1 MRRIWTTL
9 LALPLV
15 FASCSETPAADTK
28 PAAGTIEVSIGSG
41 PKIGIRTGAQ
51 TRTELDEDGKSV
63 RWADNDRIVL
73 WAVNSQAQ
81 TTIDRQVFKLW
92 HYNAEYNTA
101 KFTATVPEMPEDTYV
116 YYAVSPEP
124 VSAEGLKASY
134 RIPAEQDGTFSG
146 DCDIMVAAPVAGTAL
161 QQGDNSEM
169 VNLEFDHKVHVLMIR
184 IPSNDLGEEI
194 SKITL
199 TFPEPVAGTL
209 TVDAT
214 DPAAAPQL
222 TDGSNILTLSFDT
235 PKKPGDTVYA
245 VIAPVELTSEQEVTI
260 TATGTTRESRPKTFP
275 GKHFAE
281 GHTTPISY
289 SIPPVGPTT
298 LRVSLPDTGKSTL
311 GENIT
316 SFTLTAA
323 EGVDLSGG
331 GSNVLTFPVET
342 AGNFDFVFDEFPEAL
357 AGQSVAVSYE
367 SENALLSGGSF
378 VIPELMAGGTNTI
391 ATLSV
396 PYLMEEDFN
405 NITGYS
411 DHDNAEY
418 GTTIDGTTTASDLS
432 QYGLIGWTGAR
443 TGVQEKGEGN
453 EGSIRVC
460 CRSQNAFGVSRYHG
474 RLDSAPL
481 NGIKPD
487 KTPTVKIS
495 FNYGGGRGGNDSYS
509 PIAAYGYT
517 TTQGKIDSKSDSK
530 QNWYISG
537 ATVFDDLPLDS
548 NFNSIPKEKT
558 YTIENCTNLH
568 RLSWEVNSTG
578 SAWAANANSWLY
590 LDNIKVSI
598 ANE

>member
-28 PAAGTIEVSIGSG
+28 SAAGTIEVSIGSG

-51 TRTELDEDGKSV
+51 TRTELDEEGELV

-124 VSAEGLKASY
+124 VSAEGLKACY

-146 DCDIMVAAPVAGTAL
+146 DCDIMVAAPVEGTAL

-209 TVDAT
+209 TVDAA

-323 EGVDLSGG
+323 EGVDLNGG

-396 PYLMEEDFN
+396 PYLMEEDFSN
-405 NITGYS
+405 LTEDFS
-411 DHDNAEY
+411 LE
-418 GTTIDGTTTASDLS
+418 TSTKDLS
-432 QYGLIGWTGAR
+432 GSGLPGWIA
-443 TGVQEKGEGN
+443 GN
-453 EGSIRVC
+453 
-460 CRSQNAFGVSRYHG
+460 RSQGWKETCIALRSYSNAAGPYHSRLNSCKLTNIKDGKTVTISVTFNGDWKKNKSSSMSLTVG
-474 RLDSAPL
+474 RATGTGIDDAINSSTPISLSDNSNASTTNIPTAHTVRIGDFTNAQFIAWKTAGK
-481 NGIKPD
+481 NG
-487 KTPTVKIS
+487 S
-495 FNYGGGRGGNDSYS
+495 WFNYDN
-509 PIAAYGYT
+509 
-517 TTQGKIDSKSDSK
+517 
-530 QNWYISG
+530 
-537 ATVFDDLPLDS
+537 V
-548 NFNSIPKEKT
+548 
-558 YTIENCTNLH
+558 
-568 RLSWEVNSTG
+568 
-578 SAWAANANSWLY
+578 Y

>member
-73 WAVNSQAQ
+73 WTVNSQAQ

-146 DCDIMVAAPVAGTAL
+146 DCDIMVAAPVEGTAL

-209 TVDAT
+209 TVDAA

-222 TDGSNILTLSFDT
+222 TDGSNILTLSFDA
-235 PKKPGDTVYA
+235 PKKPGD
-245 VIAPVELTSEQEVTI
+245 
-260 TATGTTRESRPKTFP
+260 R
-275 GKHFAE
+275 
-281 GHTTPISY
+281 
-289 SIPPVGPTT
+289 
-298 LRVSLPDTGKSTL
+298 
-311 GENIT
+311 
-316 SFTLTAA
+316 
-323 EGVDLSGG
+323 
-331 GSNVLTFPVET
+331 
-342 AGNFDFVFDEFPEAL
+342 
-357 AGQSVAVSYE
+357 
-367 SENALLSGGSF
+367 
-378 VIPELMAGGTNTI
+378 AGGTHVG
-391 ATLSV
+391 A
-396 PYLMEEDFN
+396 
-405 NITGYS
+405 GG
-411 DHDNAEY
+411 DH
-418 GTTIDGTTTASDLS
+418 
-432 QYGLIGWTGAR
+432 
-443 TGVQEKGEGN
+443 
-453 EGSIRVC
+453 
-460 CRSQNAFGVSRYHG
+460 HG
-474 RLDSAPL
+474 HGHHPR
-481 NGIKPD
+481 
-487 KTPTVKIS
+487 
-495 FNYGGGRGGNDSYS
+495 
-509 PIAAYGYT
+509 IAAE
-517 TTQGKIDSKSDSK
+517 DVPREAFRR
-530 QNWYISG
+530 G
-537 ATVFDDLPLDS
+537 AHHPDLLQHSARRPHH
-548 NFNSIPKEKT
+548 PARQPAR
-558 YTIENCTNLH
+558 H
-568 RLSWEVNSTG
+568 RQEHPR
-578 SAWAANANSWLY
+578 
-590 LDNIKVSI
+590 
-598 ANE
+598 

>member
-51 TRTELDEDGKSV
+51 TRTELDEEGESV

-146 DCDIMVAAPVAGTAL
+146 DCDIMVAAPVEGTAL

-169 VNLEFDHKVHVLMIR
+169 VKLEFDHKVHVLKIS

-209 TVDAT
+209 TVDAA
-214 DPAAAPQL
+214 DPSAAPQL

-275 GKHFAE
+275 GKHFAA
-281 GHTTPISY
+281 GHTSPIAY
-289 SIPPVGPTT
+289 HIPKVGPTT
-298 LRVSLPDTGKSTL
+298 LRVSLPDAGKSTL

-316 SFTLTAA
+316 HFTLTAT
-323 EGVDLSGG
+323 EGVDLGE
-331 GSNVLTFPVET
+331 GSNVRTFEVPG
-342 AGNFDFVFDEFPEAL
+342 AGNFDFVFDDFPETL
-357 AGQSVAVSYE
+357 AGQSVSVSYE
-367 SENALLSGGSF
+367 SENTEGLSGGTF
-378 VIPELMAGGTNTI
+378 NIPELMAGGTTSI

-396 PYLMEEDFN
+396 PYLMEEDFSR
-405 NITGYS
+405 ITS
-411 DHDNAEY
+411 DFSGPEEAGNA
-418 GTTIDGTTTASDLS
+418 DGVELTN
-432 QYGLIGWTGAR
+432 YGLPGWYAGAR
-443 TGVQEKGEGN
+443 SKGYAGT
-453 EGSIRVC
+453 SIAL
-460 CRSQNAFGVSRYHG
+460 RSYSNIGGPYHSR
-474 RLDSAPL
+474 L
-481 NGIKPD
+481 NSCKLTNIKD
-487 KTPTVKIS
+487 GKTVTISVS
-495 FNYGGGRGGNDSYS
+495 FNGDWKKNKSSSMSLTVGRATGTKLNDAINSS
-509 PIAAYGYT
+509 TSISLSNNSSASTTNIPTSHTVRIGDFTNAQFIAWKTAG
-517 TTQGKIDSKSDSK
+517 
-530 QNWYISG
+530 QNGTIFNY
-537 ATVFDDLPLDS
+537 DD
-548 NFNSIPKEKT
+548 
-558 YTIENCTNLH
+558 
-568 RLSWEVNSTG
+568 V
-578 SAWAANANSWLY
+578 Y

>member
-146 DCDIMVAAPVAGTAL
+146 DCDIMVAAPVEGTAL

-209 TVDAT
+209 TVDAA
-214 DPAAAPQL
+214 DPSAAPQL

-235 PKKPGDTVYA
+235 PKKPDDTVYA

-323 EGVDLSGG
+323 EGVDLGE
-331 GSNVLTFPVET
+331 GSNVRTFEVPG
-342 AGNFDFVFDEFPEAL
+342 AGNFDFVFDDFPETL
-357 AGQSVAVSYE
+357 AGQSVSVSYE
-367 SENALLSGGSF
+367 SENTEGLSGGTF
-378 VIPELMAGGTNTI
+378 NIPELMAGGTTSI

-396 PYLMEEDFN
+396 PYLMEEDFSR
-405 NITGYS
+405 ITS
-411 DHDNAEY
+411 DFSGPEEMGNA
-418 GTTIDGTTTASDLS
+418 DGVELTN
-432 QYGLIGWTGAR
+432 YGLPGWYAGAR
-443 TGVQEKGEGN
+443 SKGYVGT
-453 EGSIRVC
+453 SIAL
-460 CRSQNAFGVSRYHG
+460 RSYSNIGGPYHSR
-474 RLDSAPL
+474 L
-481 NGIKPD
+481 NSCKLTNIKD
-487 KTPTVKIS
+487 GKTVTISVS
-495 FNYGGGRGGNDSYS
+495 FNGDWKKNKSSSMSLTVGRATGTKLNDAINSS
-509 PIAAYGYT
+509 TSISLSNNSSASTTNIPTSHTVRIGDFTNAQFIAWKTAG
-517 TTQGKIDSKSDSK
+517 
-530 QNWYISG
+530 QNGTMFNY
-537 ATVFDDLPLDS
+537 DD
-548 NFNSIPKEKT
+548 
-558 YTIENCTNLH
+558 
-568 RLSWEVNSTG
+568 V
-578 SAWAANANSWLY
+578 Y

>member
-1 MRRIWTTL
+1 MQRIWTTL

-146 DCDIMVAAPVAGTAL
+146 DCDIMVAAPVEGTAL

-209 TVDAT
+209 TVDAA

-289 SIPPVGPTT
+289 SIPPVSPTT

-323 EGVDLSGG
+323 EGVDLNGG

-396 PYLMEEDFN
+396 PYLMEEDFSN
-405 NITGYS
+405 LTEDFS
-411 DHDNAEY
+411 LE
-418 GTTIDGTTTASDLS
+418 TSTKDLS
-432 QYGLIGWTGAR
+432 GSGLPGWIAGNRSQGWKETCIALRSYSNAAGPYHSR
-443 TGVQEKGEGN
+443 LNSCKLTNIKDDKTVTVSVTFNGDWKKNKSSSMNLIVGRTTGVNLNDAINSSTSISLNDNSSASTTNIPTSHTVRIGDFTNAQFIAWKTAGKN
-453 EGSIRVC
+453 GSW
-460 CRSQNAFGVSRYHG
+460 
-474 RLDSAPL
+474 
-481 NGIKPD
+481 
-487 KTPTVKIS
+487 
-495 FNYGGGRGGNDSYS
+495 FNYDN
-509 PIAAYGYT
+509 
-517 TTQGKIDSKSDSK
+517 
-530 QNWYISG
+530 
-537 ATVFDDLPLDS
+537 V
-548 NFNSIPKEKT
+548 
-558 YTIENCTNLH
+558 
-568 RLSWEVNSTG
+568 
-578 SAWAANANSWLY
+578 Y

>member
-1 MRRIWTTL
+1 MQRIWTTL

-51 TRTELDEDGKSV
+51 TRTELDEDGESV

-146 DCDIMVAAPVAGTAL
+146 DCDIMVAAPVEGTAL

-222 TDGSNILTLSFDT
+222 TDGSDILTLSFDT

-323 EGVDLSGG
+323 EGVDLNGE

-342 AGNFDFVFDEFPEAL
+342 AGNFDFVFDEFPEVL

-391 ATLSV
+391 ATLRV
-396 PYLMEEDFN
+396 PYLFEEKFDTVNGNGHDDEKNTGNASCYELSDMGLVGWSGQRVGSN
-405 NITGYS
+405 NEAKAVRINSRHEGAWGQNVMYDGRLTSPALSGLKSEVPVKIKFYTSGSS
-411 DHDNAEY
+411 DN
-418 GTTIDGTTTASDLS
+418 
-432 QYGLIGWTGAR
+432 
-443 TGVQEKGEGN
+443 
-453 EGSIRVC
+453 
-460 CRSQNAFGVSRYHG
+460 QNANILCQFGITTNTGNVTYK
-474 RLDSAPL
+474 DT
-481 NGIKPD
+481 D
-487 KTPTVKIS
+487 MTPIGDVITLSTGCSYFDINILIDNLPT
-495 FNYGGGRGGNDSYS
+495 FN
-509 PIAAYGYT
+509 
-517 TTQGKIDSKSDSK
+517 
-530 QNWYISG
+530 
-537 ATVFDDLPLDS
+537 AT
-548 NFNSIPKEKT
+548 NQT
-558 YTIENCTNLH
+558 
-568 RLSWEVNSTG
+568 RLSWKVTNNDSQAPFAG
-578 SAWAANANSWLY
+578 SYTRYYAY
-590 LDNIKVSI
+590 LDTIQVSI

>member
-146 DCDIMVAAPVAGTAL
+146 DCDIMVAAPVEGTAL

-199 TFPEPVAGTL
+199 TFPEPVAGIL
-209 TVDAT
+209 TVDAA

-323 EGVDLSGG
+323 EGVDLNGG

-378 VIPELMAGGTNTI
+378 VIPELMAGGTTTI

-396 PYLMEEDFN
+396 PYLMEEDFSN
-405 NITGYS
+405 LTEDFS
-411 DHDNAEY
+411 LE
-418 GTTIDGTTTASDLS
+418 TSTKDLS
-432 QYGLIGWTGAR
+432 GSGLPGWIA
-443 TGVQEKGEGN
+443 GN
-453 EGSIRVC
+453 
-460 CRSQNAFGVSRYHG
+460 RSQGWKETCIALRSYSNAAGPYHSRLNSCKLTNIKDGKTVTISVTFNGDWKKNKSSSMSLTVG
-474 RLDSAPL
+474 RATGTGIDDAINSSTPISLSDNSNASTTNIPTSHTVRIGDFTNAQFIAWKTAGK
-481 NGIKPD
+481 NG
-487 KTPTVKIS
+487 S
-495 FNYGGGRGGNDSYS
+495 WFNYDN
-509 PIAAYGYT
+509 
-517 TTQGKIDSKSDSK
+517 
-530 QNWYISG
+530 
-537 ATVFDDLPLDS
+537 V
-548 NFNSIPKEKT
+548 
-558 YTIENCTNLH
+558 
-568 RLSWEVNSTG
+568 
-578 SAWAANANSWLY
+578 Y

>member
-41 PKIGIRTGAQ
+41 PKIGIRTGVQ
-51 TRTELDEDGKSV
+51 TRTELDGDGESV

-146 DCDIMVAAPVAGTAL
+146 DCDIMVAAPVEGTAL

-209 TVDAT
+209 TVDAA

-235 PKKPGDTVYA
+235 PKKPDDTVYA

-323 EGVDLSGG
+323 EGVDLSGE

-342 AGNFDFVFDEFPEAL
+342 AGNFDFVFDDFPETL
-357 AGQSVAVSYE
+357 AGQSVSVSYE
-367 SENALLSGGSF
+367 SENTEGLSGGTF
-378 VIPELMAGGTNTI
+378 NIPELMAGGTTSI

-396 PYLMEEDFN
+396 PYLMEEDFSR
-405 NITGYS
+405 ITS
-411 DHDNAEY
+411 DFSGPEEMGNA
-418 GTTIDGTTTASDLS
+418 DGVELTN
-432 QYGLIGWTGAR
+432 YGLPGWYAGAR
-443 TGVQEKGEGN
+443 SKGYVGT
-453 EGSIRVC
+453 SIAL
-460 CRSQNAFGVSRYHG
+460 RSYSNIGGPYHSR
-474 RLDSAPL
+474 L
-481 NGIKPD
+481 NSCKLTNIKD
-487 KTPTVKIS
+487 GKTVTISVS
-495 FNYGGGRGGNDSYS
+495 FNGDWKKNKSSSMSLTVGRATGTKLNDAINSS
-509 PIAAYGYT
+509 TSISLSNNSSASTTNIPTSHTVRIGDFTNAQFIAWKTAG
-517 TTQGKIDSKSDSK
+517 
-530 QNWYISG
+530 QNGTMFNY
-537 ATVFDDLPLDS
+537 DD
-548 NFNSIPKEKT
+548 
-558 YTIENCTNLH
+558 
-568 RLSWEVNSTG
+568 V
-578 SAWAANANSWLY
+578 Y

>member
-146 DCDIMVAAPVAGTAL
+146 DCDIMVAAPVEGTAL

-209 TVDAT
+209 TVDAA

-222 TDGSNILTLSFDT
+222 TDGSNILTLSFDS
-235 PKKPGDTVYA
+235 PKKPDDTVYA

-323 EGVDLSGG
+323 EGIDLNGG

-391 ATLSV
+391 ATLRV
-396 PYLMEEDFN
+396 PYLLFEDFSGVTEFSN
-405 NITGYS
+405 
-411 DHDNAEY
+411 HDNAGS
-418 GTTIDGTTTASDLS
+418 GTTIDSYTDAIALD
-432 QYGLIGWTGAR
+432 QYGLLGWSGTRCGAEAGNAFRICAR
-443 TGVQEKGEGN
+443 TEDGLFAV
-453 EGSIRVC
+453 
-460 CRSQNAFGVSRYHG
+460 ARYHG
-474 RLDSAPL
+474 RLDTPPL
-481 NGIKPD
+481 SGLKTD
-487 KTPTVKIS
+487 KTVRVTVS
-495 FNYGGGRGGNDSYS
+495 FNYSINISWDKHK
-509 PIAAYGYT
+509 PLIAYGYH
-517 TTQGKIDSKSDSK
+517 TTQGLINSV
-530 QNWYISG
+530 NNG
-537 ATVFDDLPLDS
+537 ATALTDPVDKDITGS
-548 NFNSIPKEKT
+548 GGSYSSITESIT
-558 YTIENCTNLH
+558 YSIEQCTSKH
-568 RLSWEVNSTG
+568 RLAWDIYSSERKTGNSNG
-578 SAWAANANSWLY
+578 WLY

>member
-51 TRTELDEDGKSV
+51 TRTELAEDGESV

-134 RIPAEQDGTFSG
+134 RIPAEQDGMFSG
-146 DCDIMVAAPVAGTAL
+146 DCDIMVAALVEGTAL

-199 TFPEPVAGTL
+199 TFPEPVTGTL
-209 TVDAT
+209 TVDAA

-235 PKKPGDTVYA
+235 PKKPDDTVYA

-323 EGVDLSGG
+323 EGVDLNGG

-396 PYLMEEDFN
+396 PYLMEEDFSN
-405 NITGYS
+405 LTEDFS
-411 DHDNAEY
+411 LE
-418 GTTIDGTTTASDLS
+418 TSTKDLS
-432 QYGLIGWTGAR
+432 GSGLPGWIA
-443 TGVQEKGEGN
+443 GN
-453 EGSIRVC
+453 
-460 CRSQNAFGVSRYHG
+460 RSQGWKETCIALRSYSNAAGPYHSRLNSCKLTNIKDGKTVTISVTFNGDWKKNKSSSMSLTVG
-474 RLDSAPL
+474 RATGTGIDDAINSSTPISLSDNSNASTTNIPTSHTVRIGDFTNAQFIAWKTAGK
-481 NGIKPD
+481 NG
-487 KTPTVKIS
+487 S
-495 FNYGGGRGGNDSYS
+495 WFNYDN
-509 PIAAYGYT
+509 
-517 TTQGKIDSKSDSK
+517 
-530 QNWYISG
+530 
-537 ATVFDDLPLDS
+537 V
-548 NFNSIPKEKT
+548 
-558 YTIENCTNLH
+558 
-568 RLSWEVNSTG
+568 
-578 SAWAANANSWLY
+578 Y

>member
-146 DCDIMVAAPVAGTAL
+146 DCDIMVAAPVEGTAL

-209 TVDAT
+209 TVDAA

-235 PKKPGDTVYA
+235 PKKPDDTVYA

-323 EGVDLSGG
+323 EGIDLNGG

-367 SENALLSGGSF
+367 SENALLSGY
-378 VIPELMAGGTNTI
+378 IPVVSTVAQGTD
-391 ATLSV
+391 ADCA
-396 PYLMEEDFN
+396 Y
-405 NITGYS
+405 NI
-411 DHDNAEY
+411 NADTAAAKLAVALKAEKLILLTDVR
-418 GTTIDGTTTASDLS
+418 GLLRDPKDDSTDLFGLLDTTALDIRKAISAEIADFEDAVMIETAVRS
-432 QYGLIGWTGAR
+432 
-443 TGVQEKGEGN
+443 GV
-453 EGSIRVC
+453 
-460 CRSQNAFGVSRYHG
+460 
-474 RLDSAPL
+474 DSAIIL
-481 NGIKPD
+481 DGRVAHSILIELLSDAGIG
-487 KTPTVKIS
+487 TMLV
-495 FNYGGGRGGNDSYS
+495 
-509 PIAAYGYT
+509 
-517 TTQGKIDSKSDSK
+517 
-530 QNWYISG
+530 
-537 ATVFDDLPLDS
+537 
-548 NFNSIPKEKT
+548 
-558 YTIENCTNLH
+558 H
-568 RLSWEVNSTG
+568 
-578 SAWAANANSWLY
+578 
-590 LDNIKVSI
+590 
-598 ANE
+598 

>member
-51 TRTELDEDGKSV
+51 TRTELDEDGESV
-63 RWADNDRIVL
+63 RWVDNDRIVL

-116 YYAVSPEP
+116 YYTVSPEP

-146 DCDIMVAAPVAGTAL
+146 DCDIMVAAPVEGTAL

-209 TVDAT
+209 TVDAA

-323 EGVDLSGG
+323 EGVDLSGE

-342 AGNFDFVFDEFPEAL
+342 AGNFDYVFDDFPETL
-357 AGQSVAVSYE
+357 AGQSVSVSYE
-367 SENALLSGGSF
+367 SENTEGLSGGTF
-378 VIPELMAGGTNTI
+378 NIPELMAGGTTSI

-396 PYLMEEDFN
+396 PYLMEEDFSR
-405 NITGYS
+405 ITS
-411 DHDNAEY
+411 DFSGPEEMGNA
-418 GTTIDGTTTASDLS
+418 DGVELTN
-432 QYGLIGWTGAR
+432 YGLPGWYAGAR
-443 TGVQEKGEGN
+443 SKGYVGT
-453 EGSIRVC
+453 SIAL
-460 CRSQNAFGVSRYHG
+460 RSYSNIGGPYHSR
-474 RLDSAPL
+474 L
-481 NGIKPD
+481 NSCKLTNIKD
-487 KTPTVKIS
+487 GKTVTISVS
-495 FNYGGGRGGNDSYS
+495 FNGDWKKNKSSSMSLTVGRATGTKLNDAINSS
-509 PIAAYGYT
+509 TSISLSNNSSASTTNIPTSHTVRIGDFTNAQFIAWKTAG
-517 TTQGKIDSKSDSK
+517 
-530 QNWYISG
+530 QNGTMFNY
-537 ATVFDDLPLDS
+537 DD
-548 NFNSIPKEKT
+548 
-558 YTIENCTNLH
+558 
-568 RLSWEVNSTG
+568 V
-578 SAWAANANSWLY
+578 Y

>member
-1 MRRIWTTL
+1 M
-9 LALPLV
+9 
-15 FASCSETPAADTK
+15 
-28 PAAGTIEVSIGSG
+28 
-41 PKIGIRTGAQ
+41 
-51 TRTELDEDGKSV
+51 
-63 RWADNDRIVL
+63 
-73 WAVNSQAQ
+73 
-81 TTIDRQVFKLW
+81 
-92 HYNAEYNTA
+92 
-101 KFTATVPEMPEDTYV
+101 
-116 YYAVSPEP
+116 
-124 VSAEGLKASY
+124 
-134 RIPAEQDGTFSG
+134 
-146 DCDIMVAAPVAGTAL
+146 
-161 QQGDNSEM
+161 
-169 VNLEFDHKVHVLMIR
+169 
-184 IPSNDLGEEI
+184 

-209 TVDAT
+209 TVDSA

-260 TATGTTRESRPKTFP
+260 TATGTTRETRPKTFP

-378 VIPELMAGGTNTI
+378 VIPELIAGGTNTI

-396 PYLMEEDFN
+396 PYLMEEDFSN
-405 NITGYS
+405 LTEDFS
-411 DHDNAEY
+411 LE
-418 GTTIDGTTTASDLS
+418 TSTKDLS
-432 QYGLIGWTGAR
+432 GSGLPGWIA
-443 TGVQEKGEGN
+443 GN
-453 EGSIRVC
+453 
-460 CRSQNAFGVSRYHG
+460 RSQGWKETCIALRSYSNAAGPYHSRLNSCKLTNIKDGKTVTISVTFNGDWKKNKSSSMSLTVG
-474 RLDSAPL
+474 RATGTGIDDAINSSTPISLSDNSNASTTNIPTSHTVRIGDFTNAQFIAWKTAGK
-481 NGIKPD
+481 NG
-487 KTPTVKIS
+487 S
-495 FNYGGGRGGNDSYS
+495 WFNYDN
-509 PIAAYGYT
+509 
-517 TTQGKIDSKSDSK
+517 
-530 QNWYISG
+530 
-537 ATVFDDLPLDS
+537 V
-548 NFNSIPKEKT
+548 
-558 YTIENCTNLH
+558 
-568 RLSWEVNSTG
+568 
-578 SAWAANANSWLY
+578 Y

>member
-73 WAVNSQAQ
+73 WAVNSQVQ

-134 RIPAEQDGTFSG
+134 RIPAEQAGAFNG
-146 DCDIMVAAPVAGTAL
+146 DYDIMVAHPIEGGAL
-161 QQGDNSEM
+161 HQGDNSET
-169 VNLEFDHKVHVLMIR
+169 VNLAFEHKVHVLKIG

-209 TVDAT
+209 TVDAA

-222 TDGSNILTLSFDT
+222 TDGSDILTLSFDT

-298 LRVSLPDTGKSTL
+298 LRVSLPDAGKSTL

-316 SFTLTAA
+316 RFTLTAA

-342 AGNFDFVFDEFPEAL
+342 AGNFDFVFDEFPETL

-367 SENALLSGGSF
+367 SENALLNGGSF
-378 VIPELMAGGTNTI
+378 VIPELMAGGTTTI
-391 ATLSV
+391 VTLSV
-396 PYLMEEDFN
+396 PYLMEEDFSR
-405 NITGYS
+405 ITS
-411 DHDNAEY
+411 DFSGPEEAGNA
-418 GTTIDGTTTASDLS
+418 DGVELTN
-432 QYGLIGWTGAR
+432 YGLPGWYAGAR
-443 TGVQEKGEGN
+443 SKGYAGT
-453 EGSIRVC
+453 SIAL
-460 CRSQNAFGVSRYHG
+460 RSYSNIGGPYHSR
-474 RLDSAPL
+474 L
-481 NGIKPD
+481 NSCKLTNIKD
-487 KTPTVKIS
+487 GKTVTISVS
-495 FNYGGGRGGNDSYS
+495 FNGDWKKNKSSSMSLTVGRATGTKLNDAINSS
-509 PIAAYGYT
+509 TSISLSNNSSASTTNIPTPHTVRIGDFTNAQFIAWKTAG
-517 TTQGKIDSKSDSK
+517 
-530 QNWYISG
+530 QNGTIFNY
-537 ATVFDDLPLDS
+537 DD
-548 NFNSIPKEKT
+548 
-558 YTIENCTNLH
+558 
-568 RLSWEVNSTG
+568 V
-578 SAWAANANSWLY
+578 Y

>member
-146 DCDIMVAAPVAGTAL
+146 DCDIMVAAPVEGTAL

-169 VNLEFDHKVHVLMIR
+169 VKLEFDHKVHVLMIR

-199 TFPEPVAGTL
+199 TFPEPVAGIL
-209 TVDAT
+209 TVDAV

-323 EGVDLSGG
+323 EGVDLNGG

-378 VIPELMAGGTNTI
+378 VIPELMAGGTTTI

-396 PYLMEEDFN
+396 PYLMEEDFSN
-405 NITGYS
+405 LTEDFS
-411 DHDNAEY
+411 LE
-418 GTTIDGTTTASDLS
+418 TSTKDLS
-432 QYGLIGWTGAR
+432 GSGLPGWIA
-443 TGVQEKGEGN
+443 GN
-453 EGSIRVC
+453 
-460 CRSQNAFGVSRYHG
+460 RSQGWKETCIAIRSYSNLGGPYHSRLNSCKLTNIKDGKTVTVSVMFNGDWKKNKSSSMDLIVGRATGTGLDDAINSSTSISLSDNSSASTTNIPTPHTVRIGDFTNAQFIAWKTAGK
-474 RLDSAPL
+474 
-481 NGIKPD
+481 NG
-487 KTPTVKIS
+487 TM
-495 FNYGGGRGGNDSYS
+495 FNYDN
-509 PIAAYGYT
+509 
-517 TTQGKIDSKSDSK
+517 
-530 QNWYISG
+530 
-537 ATVFDDLPLDS
+537 V
-548 NFNSIPKEKT
+548 
-558 YTIENCTNLH
+558 
-568 RLSWEVNSTG
+568 
-578 SAWAANANSWLY
+578 Y

>member
-51 TRTELDEDGKSV
+51 TRTELDEEGESV
-63 RWADNDRIVL
+63 RWANNDRIVL

-146 DCDIMVAAPVAGTAL
+146 DCDIMVAAPVVGTAL

-209 TVDAT
+209 TVDAA
-214 DPAAAPQL
+214 DPSAAPQL

-367 SENALLSGGSF
+367 SENALLSGSSF

-396 PYLMEEDFN
+396 PYLMEEDFSN
-405 NITGYS
+405 LTEDFS
-411 DHDNAEY
+411 LE
-418 GTTIDGTTTASDLS
+418 TSTKDLS
-432 QYGLIGWTGAR
+432 GSGLPGWIA
-443 TGVQEKGEGN
+443 GN
-453 EGSIRVC
+453 
-460 CRSQNAFGVSRYHG
+460 RSQGWKETCIALRSYSNAAGPYHSRLNSCKLTNIKDGKTVTISVTFNGDWKKNKSSSMSLTVG
-474 RLDSAPL
+474 RATGTGIDDAINSSTPISLSDNSNASTTNIPTSHTVRIGDFTNAQFIAWKTAGK
-481 NGIKPD
+481 NG
-487 KTPTVKIS
+487 S
-495 FNYGGGRGGNDSYS
+495 WFNYDN
-509 PIAAYGYT
+509 
-517 TTQGKIDSKSDSK
+517 
-530 QNWYISG
+530 
-537 ATVFDDLPLDS
+537 V
-548 NFNSIPKEKT
+548 
-558 YTIENCTNLH
+558 
-568 RLSWEVNSTG
+568 
-578 SAWAANANSWLY
+578 Y

>member
-51 TRTELDEDGKSV
+51 TRTELDEDGESV

-146 DCDIMVAAPVAGTAL
+146 DCDIMVAAPVEGTAL

-169 VNLEFDHKVHVLMIR
+169 VKLEFDHKVHVLKIS

-209 TVDAT
+209 TVDAA
-214 DPAAAPQL
+214 DPSAAPQL

-323 EGVDLSGG
+323 EGVDLGGG

-378 VIPELMAGGTNTI
+378 VIPELMAGGTTTI

-396 PYLMEEDFN
+396 PYLMEEDFSTVSSKDWGSEWKSSDPN
-405 NITGYS
+405 N
-411 DHDNAEY
+411 
-418 GTTIDGTTTASDLS
+418 TAPSVLDEC
-432 QYGLIGWTGAR
+432 GLTGWTGSR
-443 TGVQEKGEGN
+443 VGVAAN
-453 EGSIRVC
+453 SSLRISCNTITV
-460 CRSQNAFGVSRYHG
+460 FGKVQSRRQG
-474 RLDSAPL
+474 RIDTAPL
-481 NGIKPD
+481 TEIKPG
-487 KTPTVKIS
+487 KTLTIKIS
-495 FNYGGGRGGNDSYS
+495 YTYCGSLFEGVGSGGNILVS
-509 PIAAYGYT
+509 AGYT
-517 TTQGKIDSKSDSK
+517 RQTGGIDSK
-530 QNWYISG
+530 NGISNIVIEEAAINKD
-537 ATVFDDLPLDS
+537 ATDNDTHYDMA
-548 NFNSIPKEKT
+548 
-558 YTIENCTNLH
+558 NLH
-568 RLSWEVNSTG
+568 SNEFSIEGADSQVRLSWYVSTDRG
-578 SAWAANANSWLY
+578 GTGNGCYWFY

>member
-51 TRTELDEDGKSV
+51 TRTELDEEGELV
-63 RWADNDRIVL
+63 RWTDNDRIVL
-73 WAVNSQAQ
+73 WAVNSQVQ

-124 VSAEGLKASY
+124 V
-134 RIPAEQDGTFSG
+134 
-146 DCDIMVAAPVAGTAL
+146 
-161 QQGDNSEM
+161 
-169 VNLEFDHKVHVLMIR
+169 
-184 IPSNDLGEEI
+184 
-194 SKITL
+194 
-199 TFPEPVAGTL
+199 AGTL
-209 TVDAT
+209 TVDAAN
-214 DPAAAPQL
+214 PSAAPQL

>member
-51 TRTELDEDGKSV
+51 TRTELDEEGELV
-63 RWADNDRIVL
+63 RWTDNDRIVL
-73 WAVNSQAQ
+73 WAVNSQVQ

-146 DCDIMVAAPVAGTAL
+146 DCDIMVAAPVEGTAL

-169 VNLEFDHKVHVLMIR
+169 VNLEFDHKVHVLKIS

-199 TFPEPVAGTL
+199 TFPEPVTGTL
-209 TVDAT
+209 TVDAA

-235 PKKPGDTVYA
+235 PKKPDDTVYA

-396 PYLMEEDFN
+396 PYLYQEDFSTSISAPFETN
-405 NITGYS
+405 SNWKSSNFS
-411 DHDNAEY
+411 D
-418 GTTIDGTTTASDLS
+418 TSASSLS
-432 QYGLIGWTGAR
+432 NLPSGWTG
-443 TGVQEKGEGN
+443 TCVGGMPGI
-453 EGSIRVC
+453 GIRVASHC
-460 CRSQNAFGVSRYHG
+460 IHG
-474 RLDSAPL
+474 LFTVYTRCPGRIDSCP
-481 NGIKPD
+481 IKTIIPG
-487 KTPTVKIS
+487 KTPKVIVSYT
-495 FNYGGGRGGNDSYS
+495 YGGDRFEGTGSGGNILVS
-509 PIAAYGYT
+509 AGYT
-517 TTQGKIDSKSDSK
+517 TGNDNPIKSDQAIASIKIPETAIDIDGPQTNNSDYTLGSK
-530 QNWYISG
+530 HSISY
-537 ATVFDDLPLDS
+537 
-548 NFNSIPKEKT
+548 E
-558 YTIENCTNLH
+558 IEQCPH
-568 RLSWEVNSTG
+568 GVRLSWRVYNDRSSTG
-578 SAWAANANSWLY
+578 NGTYWLY

>member
-28 PAAGTIEVSIGSG
+28 SAAGTIEVSIGSG

-51 TRTELDEDGKSV
+51 TRTELDEEGELV

-146 DCDIMVAAPVAGTAL
+146 DCDIMVAAPVEGTAL

-209 TVDAT
+209 TVDAA

-298 LRVSLPDTGKSTL
+298 LRVSLPHTGKSTL

-331 GSNVLTFPVET
+331 GSNMLTFPVEM

-396 PYLMEEDFN
+396 PYLMEEDFSN
-405 NITGYS
+405 LTEDFS
-411 DHDNAEY
+411 LE
-418 GTTIDGTTTASDLS
+418 TSTKDLS
-432 QYGLIGWTGAR
+432 GSGLPGWIA
-443 TGVQEKGEGN
+443 GN
-453 EGSIRVC
+453 
-460 CRSQNAFGVSRYHG
+460 RSQGWKETCIALRSYSNAAGPYHSRLNSCKLTNIKDGKTVTISVTFNGDWKKNKSSSMSLTVG
-474 RLDSAPL
+474 RATGTGIDDAINSSTPISLSDNSNASTTNIPTSHTVRIGDFTNAQFIAWKTAGK
-481 NGIKPD
+481 NG
-487 KTPTVKIS
+487 S
-495 FNYGGGRGGNDSYS
+495 WFNYDN
-509 PIAAYGYT
+509 
-517 TTQGKIDSKSDSK
+517 
-530 QNWYISG
+530 
-537 ATVFDDLPLDS
+537 V
-548 NFNSIPKEKT
+548 
-558 YTIENCTNLH
+558 
-568 RLSWEVNSTG
+568 
-578 SAWAANANSWLY
+578 Y

>member
-1 MRRIWTTL
+1 MQRIWTTL

-235 PKKPGDTVYA
+235 PKKPDDTVYA

-323 EGVDLSGG
+323 EGIDLNGG

-378 VIPELMAGGTNTI
+378 VIPELMAGGTTTI

-396 PYLMEEDFN
+396 PYLMEEDFSG
-405 NITGYS
+405 ITS
-411 DHDNAEY
+411 DFNGPEAAGNAS
-418 GTTIDGTTTASDLS
+418 GTELS
-432 QYGLIGWTGAR
+432 SYGLPGWYAGAR
-443 TGVQEKGEGN
+443 SQGYTGLCIALRSYSNLGGPYHSRVNSCKLSNIKDDKTVTVSVTFNGDWKKNKSSSMNLIVGRTTGVN
-453 EGSIRVC
+453 LNDAINSSTSISLNDNSSASTTNIPTSHTVRIGDFT
-460 CRSQNAFGVSRYHG
+460 NAQFIVWKTDGK
-474 RLDSAPL
+474 
-481 NGIKPD
+481 NG
-487 KTPTVKIS
+487 TM
-495 FNYGGGRGGNDSYS
+495 FNY
-509 PIAAYGYT
+509 
-517 TTQGKIDSKSDSK
+517 
-530 QNWYISG
+530 
-537 ATVFDDLPLDS
+537 DD
-548 NFNSIPKEKT
+548 
-558 YTIENCTNLH
+558 
-568 RLSWEVNSTG
+568 V
-578 SAWAANANSWLY
+578 Y

>member
-146 DCDIMVAAPVAGTAL
+146 DCDIMVAAPVEGTAL

-209 TVDAT
+209 TVDAA
-214 DPAAAPQL
+214 DPSAAPQL

-323 EGVDLSGG
+323 EGVDLGE
-331 GSNVLTFPVET
+331 GSNVRTFEVPG
-342 AGNFDFVFDEFPEAL
+342 AGNFDFVFDDFPETL
-357 AGQSVAVSYE
+357 AGQSVSVSYE

-378 VIPELMAGGTNTI
+378 DIPDVLLAGGTNTI
-391 ATLSV
+391 ATLRV
-396 PYLMEEDFN
+396 PYLMEEDFSNVKGFN
-405 NITGYS
+405 N
-411 DHDNAEY
+411 HDNAGG
-418 GTTIDGTTTASDLS
+418 GTTIDTYTNAIALD
-432 QYGLIGWTGAR
+432 QYGLPGWSGTRCGAETG
-443 TGVQEKGEGN
+443 
-453 EGSIRVC
+453 
-460 CRSQNAFGVSRYHG
+460 NAFRICGRTEDGLFSVARYHG
-474 RLDSAPL
+474 RLDTPPL
-481 NGIKPD
+481 NRIKTG
-487 KTPTVKIS
+487 KTVRVTVS
-495 FNYGGGRGGNDSYS
+495 FNYSINISWDAHK
-509 PIAAYGYT
+509 PLIAYGYHT
-517 TTQGKIDSKSDSK
+517 TAGLINSV
-530 QNWYISG
+530 NSG
-537 ATVFDDLPLDS
+537 STALTNPVAKDITGTGGS
-548 NFNSIPKEKT
+548 YSSITESVT
-558 YTIENCTNLH
+558 YTIEQCTSEH
-568 RLSWEVNSTG
+568 RLAWDIYSSGRKTGNSNG
-578 SAWAANANSWLY
+578 WLY

>member
-51 TRTELDEDGKSV
+51 TRTELDEEGELV

-146 DCDIMVAAPVAGTAL
+146 DCDIMVAAPVEGTAL

-209 TVDAT
+209 TVDAA

-378 VIPELMAGGTNTI
+378 VIPELMAGGTTTI

-396 PYLMEEDFN
+396 PYLMEEDFSR
-405 NITGYS
+405 ITS
-411 DHDNAEY
+411 DFSGSAATGNANGVEL
-418 GTTIDGTTTASDLS
+418 TN
-432 QYGLIGWTGAR
+432 YGLPGWYAGAR
-443 TGVQEKGEGN
+443 SEGYAGTCVN
-453 EGSIRVC
+453 IRHY
-460 CRSQNAFGVSRYHG
+460 NNLFGPYESRF
-474 RLDSAPL
+474 DSAPL
-481 NGIKPD
+481 SNLKSGKTVRIKVVFNAD
-487 KTPTVKIS
+487 WVRSNCSYMNLLVGRTGTEHKLNTTISDQTSISMTNNTEASKTNIPTLQGPVYINNFTSEQCIAWKS
-495 FNYGGGRGGNDSYS
+495 SSENSGAFNYE
-509 PIAAYGYT
+509 T
-517 TTQGKIDSKSDSK
+517 
-530 QNWYISG
+530 
-537 ATVFDDLPLDS
+537 
-548 NFNSIPKEKT
+548 
-558 YTIENCTNLH
+558 
-568 RLSWEVNSTG
+568 
-578 SAWAANANSWLY
+578 LY

>member
-51 TRTELDEDGKSV
+51 TRTELDEDGESV

-146 DCDIMVAAPVAGTAL
+146 DCDIMVAAPVEGTAL

-209 TVDAT
+209 TVDAA

-331 GSNVLTFPVET
+331 GSNVLTFSVET

-378 VIPELMAGGTNTI
+378 VIPELIAGGTNTI
-391 ATLSV
+391 ATLRV
-396 PYLMEEDFN
+396 PYFFEEKFDTVNGNGHDDEKNTGNASCYELSDMGLVGWSGQRVGSN
-405 NITGYS
+405 NEAKAVRINSRHEGAWGQNVMYDGRLTSPALSGLKSEVPVKIKFYTSGSS
-411 DHDNAEY
+411 DN
-418 GTTIDGTTTASDLS
+418 
-432 QYGLIGWTGAR
+432 
-443 TGVQEKGEGN
+443 
-453 EGSIRVC
+453 
-460 CRSQNAFGVSRYHG
+460 QNANILCQFGITTNTGNVTYK
-474 RLDSAPL
+474 DT
-481 NGIKPD
+481 D
-487 KTPTVKIS
+487 MTPIGDVITLSTGCSYFDINILIDNLPT
-495 FNYGGGRGGNDSYS
+495 FN
-509 PIAAYGYT
+509 
-517 TTQGKIDSKSDSK
+517 
-530 QNWYISG
+530 
-537 ATVFDDLPLDS
+537 AT
-548 NFNSIPKEKT
+548 NQT
-558 YTIENCTNLH
+558 
-568 RLSWEVNSTG
+568 RLSWKVTNNDSQAPFAG
-578 SAWAANANSWLY
+578 SYTRYYAY
-590 LDNIKVSI
+590 LDTIQVSI

>member
-51 TRTELDEDGKSV
+51 TRTELDEDGESV

-146 DCDIMVAAPVAGTAL
+146 DCDIMVAAPVEGTAL

-209 TVDAT
+209 TVDAA

-222 TDGSNILTLSFDT
+222 TDGSDILTLSFDT

-316 SFTLTAA
+316 RFTLTAA
-323 EGVDLSGG
+323 EGVYLSGG

-342 AGNFDFVFDEFPEAL
+342 AGNFDFVFDEFPETL

-378 VIPELMAGGTNTI
+378 VIPELIAGGTNTI

-396 PYLMEEDFN
+396 PYLMEEDFSN
-405 NITGYS
+405 LTEDFS
-411 DHDNAEY
+411 LE
-418 GTTIDGTTTASDLS
+418 TSTKDLS
-432 QYGLIGWTGAR
+432 GSGLPGWIA
-443 TGVQEKGEGN
+443 GN
-453 EGSIRVC
+453 
-460 CRSQNAFGVSRYHG
+460 RSQGWKETCIALRSYSNAAGPYHSRLNSCKLTNIKDGKTVTISVTFNGDWKKNKSSSMSLTVG
-474 RLDSAPL
+474 RATGTGIDDAINSSTPISLSDNSNASTTNIPTSHTVRIGDFTNAQFIAWKTAGK
-481 NGIKPD
+481 NG
-487 KTPTVKIS
+487 S
-495 FNYGGGRGGNDSYS
+495 WFNYDN
-509 PIAAYGYT
+509 
-517 TTQGKIDSKSDSK
+517 
-530 QNWYISG
+530 
-537 ATVFDDLPLDS
+537 V
-548 NFNSIPKEKT
+548 
-558 YTIENCTNLH
+558 
-568 RLSWEVNSTG
+568 
-578 SAWAANANSWLY
+578 Y

>member
-1 MRRIWTTL
+1 MQRIWTTL

-235 PKKPGDTVYA
+235 PKKPDDTVYA

-323 EGVDLSGG
+323 EGVDLNGE

-391 ATLSV
+391 ATLRV
-396 PYLMEEDFN
+396 PYLFEEKFDTVNGNGHDDEKNTGNASCYELSDMGLVGWSGQRVGSN
-405 NITGYS
+405 NEAKAVRINS
-411 DHDNAEY
+411 RHE
-418 GTTIDGTTTASDLS
+418 
-432 QYGLIGWTGAR
+432 GAW
-443 TGVQEKGEGN
+443 G
-453 EGSIRVC
+453 
-460 CRSQNAFGVSRYHG
+460 QNVMYDG
-474 RLDSAPL
+474 RLTSPAFSGLKSEVP
-481 NGIKPD
+481 
-487 KTPTVKIS
+487 VKIK
-495 FNYGGGRGGNDSYS
+495 F
-509 PIAAYGYT
+509 
-517 TTQGKIDSKSDSK
+517 
-530 QNWYISG
+530 
-537 ATVFDDLPLDS
+537 
-548 NFNSIPKEKT
+548 
-558 YTIENCTNLH
+558 
-568 RLSWEVNSTG
+568 
-578 SAWAANANSWLY
+578 
-590 LDNIKVSI
+590 
-598 ANE
+598 

>member
-51 TRTELDEDGKSV
+51 TRTELDEDGESV

-134 RIPAEQDGTFSG
+134 RIPAKQDGTFSG
-146 DCDIMVAAPVAGTAL
+146 DCDIMVAAPVEGTAL

-209 TVDAT
+209 TVDAA

-342 AGNFDFVFDEFPEAL
+342 ADNFDFVFDEFPEAL

-378 VIPELMAGGTNTI
+378 VIPELMAGGTTTI

-396 PYLMEEDFN
+396 PYLMEEDFSN
-405 NITGYS
+405 LTEDFS
-411 DHDNAEY
+411 LE
-418 GTTIDGTTTASDLS
+418 TSTKDLS
-432 QYGLIGWTGAR
+432 GSGLPGWIA
-443 TGVQEKGEGN
+443 GN
-453 EGSIRVC
+453 
-460 CRSQNAFGVSRYHG
+460 RSQGWKETCIAIRSYSNLGGPYHSRLNSCKLTNIKDGKTVTVSVMFNGDWKKNKSSSMDLIVGRATGTGLDDAINSSTSISLSDNSSASTTNIPTPHTVRIGDFTNAQFIAWKTAGK
-474 RLDSAPL
+474 
-481 NGIKPD
+481 NG
-487 KTPTVKIS
+487 TM
-495 FNYGGGRGGNDSYS
+495 FNYDN
-509 PIAAYGYT
+509 
-517 TTQGKIDSKSDSK
+517 
-530 QNWYISG
+530 
-537 ATVFDDLPLDS
+537 V
-548 NFNSIPKEKT
+548 
-558 YTIENCTNLH
+558 
-568 RLSWEVNSTG
+568 
-578 SAWAANANSWLY
+578 Y

>member
-1 MRRIWTTL
+1 MQRIWTTL

-331 GSNVLTFPVET
+331 GVQRAHLPGGDGRQFRLRVRRISRSPRGSVRRRQLRIGKRP
-342 AGNFDFVFDEFPEAL
+342 AQRRFVRHP
-357 AGQSVAVSYE
+357 
-367 SENALLSGGSF
+367 
-378 VIPELMAGGTNTI
+378 GTDGRRHEHHRNLER
-391 ATLSV
+391 TLS
-396 PYLMEEDFN
+396 D
-405 NITGYS
+405 
-411 DHDNAEY
+411 
-418 GTTIDGTTTASDLS
+418 
-432 QYGLIGWTGAR
+432 
-443 TGVQEKGEGN
+443 
-453 EGSIRVC
+453 
-460 CRSQNAFGVSRYHG
+460 
-474 RLDSAPL
+474 
-481 NGIKPD
+481 
-487 KTPTVKIS
+487 
-495 FNYGGGRGGNDSYS
+495 GGG
-509 PIAAYGYT
+509 
-517 TTQGKIDSKSDSK
+517 
-530 QNWYISG
+530 
-537 ATVFDDLPLDS
+537 F
-548 NFNSIPKEKT
+548 
-558 YTIENCTNLH
+558 
-568 RLSWEVNSTG
+568 
-578 SAWAANANSWLY
+578 
-590 LDNIKVSI
+590 
-598 ANE
+598 

>member
-51 TRTELDEDGKSV
+51 TRTELDEEGKSV

-146 DCDIMVAAPVAGTAL
+146 DCDIMVAALVEGTAL

-169 VNLEFDHKVHVLMIR
+169 VKLEFDHKVHVLKIS

-199 TFPEPVAGTL
+199 TFPEPVTGTL
-209 TVDAT
+209 TVDAA

-222 TDGSNILTLSFDT
+222 TDGSNILTLNFDT

-331 GSNVLTFPVET
+331 GVQRAHLPGGDGRQFRLCVRRISRSPRGSVRRRQLRIGKRP
-342 AGNFDFVFDEFPEAL
+342 AQRRFVRHPGTDGRRHDYHRNLERAL
-357 AGQSVAVSYE
+357 SDGRGFLE
-367 SENALLSGGSF
+367 PDRGFLSGNVNERPLRF
-378 VIPELMAGGTNTI
+378 GTSRMDSRQPL
-391 ATLSV
+391 AR
-396 PYLMEEDFN
+396 MER
-405 NITGYS
+405 
-411 DHDNAEY
+411 
-418 GTTIDGTTTASDLS
+418 DLH
-432 QYGLIGWTGAR
+432 
-443 TGVQEKGEGN
+443 
-453 EGSIRVC
+453 C
-460 CRSQNAFGVSRYHG
+460 H
-474 RLDSAPL
+474 P
-481 NGIKPD
+481 
-487 KTPTVKIS
+487 
-495 FNYGGGRGGNDSYS
+495 
-509 PIAAYGYT
+509 
-517 TTQGKIDSKSDSK
+517 
-530 QNWYISG
+530 
-537 ATVFDDLPLDS
+537 
-548 NFNSIPKEKT
+548 
-558 YTIENCTNLH
+558 
-568 RLSWEVNSTG
+568 
-578 SAWAANANSWLY
+578 
-590 LDNIKVSI
+590 
-598 ANE
+598 

>member
-51 TRTELDEDGKSV
+51 TRTELDEDGESV

-146 DCDIMVAAPVAGTAL
+146 DCDIMVAAPVEGTAL

-209 TVDAT
+209 TVDAA
-214 DPAAAPQL
+214 DPSAAPQL

-342 AGNFDFVFDEFPEAL
+342 ADNFDFVFDEFPEAL

-378 VIPELMAGGTNTI
+378 VIPELMAGGTTTI

-396 PYLMEEDFN
+396 PYLMEEDFSR
-405 NITGYS
+405 ITS
-411 DHDNAEY
+411 DFSGSAATGNANGVEL
-418 GTTIDGTTTASDLS
+418 TN
-432 QYGLIGWTGAR
+432 YGLPGWYAGAR
-443 TGVQEKGEGN
+443 SEGYAGTCVN
-453 EGSIRVC
+453 IRHY
-460 CRSQNAFGVSRYHG
+460 NNLFGPYESRF
-474 RLDSAPL
+474 DSAPL
-481 NGIKPD
+481 SNLKSGKTVRIKVVFNAD
-487 KTPTVKIS
+487 WVRSNCSYMNLLVGRTGTEHKLNTTISDQTSVSMTNNTEASKTNIPTLQGPVYINNFTSEQCIAWKS
-495 FNYGGGRGGNDSYS
+495 SSENSGAFNYE
-509 PIAAYGYT
+509 T
-517 TTQGKIDSKSDSK
+517 
-530 QNWYISG
+530 
-537 ATVFDDLPLDS
+537 
-548 NFNSIPKEKT
+548 
-558 YTIENCTNLH
+558 
-568 RLSWEVNSTG
+568 
-578 SAWAANANSWLY
+578 LY

>member
-51 TRTELDEDGKSV
+51 TRTELDKDGESV

-146 DCDIMVAAPVAGTAL
+146 DCDIMVAAPVEGTAL

-169 VNLEFDHKVHVLMIR
+169 VKLEFDHKVHVLMIR

-209 TVDAT
+209 TVDAA

-378 VIPELMAGGTNTI
+378 VIPELMAGGTTTI

-396 PYLMEEDFN
+396 PYLMEEDFSN
-405 NITGYS
+405 LTEDFS
-411 DHDNAEY
+411 LE
-418 GTTIDGTTTASDLS
+418 TSTKDLS
-432 QYGLIGWTGAR
+432 GSGLPGWIA
-443 TGVQEKGEGN
+443 GN
-453 EGSIRVC
+453 
-460 CRSQNAFGVSRYHG
+460 RSQGWKETCIAIRSYSNLGGPYHSRLNSCKLTNIKDGKTVTVSVMFNGDWKKNKSSSMDLIVGRATGTGLDDAINSSTSISLSDNSSASTTNIPTPHTVRIGDFTNAQFIAWKTAGK
-474 RLDSAPL
+474 
-481 NGIKPD
+481 NG
-487 KTPTVKIS
+487 TM
-495 FNYGGGRGGNDSYS
+495 FNYDN
-509 PIAAYGYT
+509 
-517 TTQGKIDSKSDSK
+517 
-530 QNWYISG
+530 
-537 ATVFDDLPLDS
+537 V
-548 NFNSIPKEKT
+548 
-558 YTIENCTNLH
+558 
-568 RLSWEVNSTG
+568 
-578 SAWAANANSWLY
+578 Y

>member
-1 MRRIWTTL
+1 MQRIWTTL

-51 TRTELDEDGKSV
+51 TRTELDEEGELV
-63 RWADNDRIVL
+63 RWANNDRIVL

-146 DCDIMVAAPVAGTAL
+146 DCDIMVAAPVVGTAL

-209 TVDAT
+209 TVDAA
-214 DPAAAPQL
+214 DPSAAPQL

-367 SENALLSGGSF
+367 SENALLSGSSF

-396 PYLMEEDFN
+396 PYLMEEDFSN
-405 NITGYS
+405 LTEDFS
-411 DHDNAEY
+411 LE
-418 GTTIDGTTTASDLS
+418 TSTKDLS
-432 QYGLIGWTGAR
+432 GSGLPGWIA
-443 TGVQEKGEGN
+443 GN
-453 EGSIRVC
+453 
-460 CRSQNAFGVSRYHG
+460 RSQGWKETCIALRSYSNAAGPYHSRLNSCKLTNIKDGKTVTISVTFNGDWKKNKSSSMSLTVG
-474 RLDSAPL
+474 RATGTGIDDAINSSTPISLSDNSNASTTNIPTSHTVRIGDFTNAQFIAWKTAGK
-481 NGIKPD
+481 NG
-487 KTPTVKIS
+487 S
-495 FNYGGGRGGNDSYS
+495 WFNYDN
-509 PIAAYGYT
+509 
-517 TTQGKIDSKSDSK
+517 
-530 QNWYISG
+530 
-537 ATVFDDLPLDS
+537 V
-548 NFNSIPKEKT
+548 
-558 YTIENCTNLH
+558 
-568 RLSWEVNSTG
+568 
-578 SAWAANANSWLY
+578 Y